1 MKISIDWNDLL
12 IEEGKLDPLGLWRV
26 GDRLNGELLKPF
38 TTIVLHRPARYFS
51 MYCWI
56 IQFLQENKIVDKN
69 KYWERF
75 YELESLLLCAIQ
87 LHHNHN
93 YENFKGQI
101 GSESAKTMIAAAI
114 NNTIRAEKINNG
126 WDVNY
131 KTPMFDFALY
141 EVDFGSPGNLKLTE
155 AGTKLA
161 EAYKNSIEA
170 TSFYREY
177 LSKREVPVNVIREL
191 SESSCPCLLF
201 TPSTDFLLQE
211 REAIINSML
220 RVVEGNTEDKNKLL
234 LSIYLILDCMISL
247 DESGIPFNKI
257 IWHRILS
264 NQVYLTGAQFKNYDF
279 PKRFE
284 EIFKEWQLYNLD
296 LLFVYSLE
304 NGLSG
309 FLQYLQGLTTDLKFN
324 ELEPAARE
332 MFKKGQLDC
341 AQDNLIKMIPLAGN
355 ITSAYDY
362 FNLQSSNLLYEFEAR
377 LVDKIQS
384 ASSGLRLFYSF
395 LLYVYLQS
403 KMNSKLKKADYKS
416 SLEFYREGS
425 ERDGRELSLL
435 NTLNDVSPVLNEK
448 IEKGF
453 TKIFLKKWIVD
464 RQLETRI
471 TRGKDIAWFSR
482 ISETQ
487 TYSFEENYSTS
498 LYRASRIDILL
509 SFLLNIEIV
518 REGDD
523 SWVPNRSSSFF
534 KA

>member
-1 MKISIDWNDLL
+1 
-12 IEEGKLDPLGLWRV
+12 
-26 GDRLNGELLKPF
+26 
-38 TTIVLHRPARYFS
+38 
-51 MYCWI
+51 
-56 IQFLQENKIVDKN
+56 
-69 KYWERF
+69 
-75 YELESLLLCAIQ
+75 
-87 LHHNHN
+87 
-93 YENFKGQI
+93 
-101 GSESAKTMIAAAI
+101 
-114 NNTIRAEKINNG
+114 
-126 WDVNY
+126 
-131 KTPMFDFALY
+131 
-141 EVDFGSPGNLKLTE
+141 
-155 AGTKLA
+155 
-161 EAYKNSIEA
+161 
-170 TSFYREY
+170 
-177 LSKREVPVNVIREL
+177 
-191 SESSCPCLLF
+191 
-201 TPSTDFLLQE
+201 
-211 REAIINSML
+211 
-220 RVVEGNTEDKNKLL
+220 
-234 LSIYLILDCMISL
+234 
-247 DESGIPFNKI
+247 
-257 IWHRILS
+257 
-264 NQVYLTGAQFKNYDF
+264 
-279 PKRFE
+279 
-284 EIFKEWQLYNLD
+284 
-296 LLFVYSLE
+296 
-304 NGLSG
+304 
-309 FLQYLQGLTTDLKFN
+309 
-324 ELEPAARE
+324 